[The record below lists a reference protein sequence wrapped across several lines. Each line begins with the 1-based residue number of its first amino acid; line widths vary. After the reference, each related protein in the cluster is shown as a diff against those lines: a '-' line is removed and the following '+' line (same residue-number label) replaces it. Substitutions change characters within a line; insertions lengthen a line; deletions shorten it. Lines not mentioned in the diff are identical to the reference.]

1 MTDEE
6 RTVLFDTK
14 KQEVIAE
21 LLGNET
27 CEVPEEKEETTKIID
42 FGWNTHKDWHDA
54 PRINSPMNGTLVSDY
69 SSTLIARDSGGYI
82 VTVEKSETLEE
93 TSTFKS
99 KI

>member
-6 RTVLFDTK
+6 RNALIDAK

-27 CEVPEEKEETTKIID
+27 YETNDEEKTTKIID
-42 FGWNTHKDWHDA
+42 FGWNTGKDWHDTT
-54 PRINSPMNGTLVSDY
+54 RINSPMNGSLASDY

-93 TSTFKS
+93 TSQS
-99 KI
+99 K